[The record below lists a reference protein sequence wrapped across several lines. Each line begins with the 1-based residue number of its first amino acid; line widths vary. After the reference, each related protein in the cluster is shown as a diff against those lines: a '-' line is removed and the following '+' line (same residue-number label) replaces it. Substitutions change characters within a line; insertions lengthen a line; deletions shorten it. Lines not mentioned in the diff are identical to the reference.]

1 MPKINEVISNLKL
14 TPLQRKVLAYL
25 QNHNDEVFQY
35 KDLNEL
41 AKSIKH
47 NSLRG
52 IASSLWTLSSK
63 GMISK
68 ARIGRKIYYGSKE
81 AIDYL
86 LTGLNKERT
95 DKKHDPYILQF
106 INRLPQALADVL
118 EVIFIMRHDEVS
130 RIKATAYVAEIRGVT
145 AQTIIDKY
153 TRQLRSDLSAS
164 EVDSL
169 LGDYD
174 YKEFKVLLINKYPE
188 YKGQIEIFFQALNS

>member
-41 AKSIKH
+41 AKLIKH
-47 NSLRG
+47 HSPRG
-52 IASSLWTLSSK
+52 VASSLWTLASK

-68 ARIGRKIYYGSKE
+68 TRIGRKIYYGSKE

-86 LTGLNKERT
+86 LKGLNKERT

-106 INRLPQALADVL
+106 ISRLPQALADVL

-130 RIKATAYVAEIRGVT
+130 RIKATAHRKLIPYWKT
-145 AQTIIDKY
+145 TIIKSSKFY
-153 TRQLRSDLSAS
+153 
-164 EVDSL
+164 
-169 LGDYD
+169 
-174 YKEFKVLLINKYPE
+174 
-188 YKGQIEIFFQALNS
+188 